1 MFQQIIDQS
10 KKDLQKAVDDFKS
23 EMMKLRASSL
33 STELFEDIKADCFGQ
48 DLPIKQLGAVSALSG
63 REILVQLWD
72 KSYVEGVLKAIERE
86 GIILSARVD
95 GASIYFTAP
104 ALTAES
110 RQELI
115 KLLNKKKEDAFQELR
130 KLRDKAWKDIQDGFT
145 KGEIREDDKFKSRD
159 KLDEAVRDFR
169 EKMDEMAERKEKEV
183 LG

>member
-1 MFQQIIDQS
+1 MILDQS

-23 EMMKLRASSL
+23 EMMKLRASNL
-33 STELFEDIKADCFGQ
+33 STELFEDIRADCFGQ
-48 DLPIKQLGAVSALSG
+48 ELPIKQLGAVSALSG

-104 ALTAES
+104 PLTAES

-130 KLRDKAWKDIQDGFT
+130 RLRDKAWKDIQDGFA

-169 EKMDEMAERKEKEV
+169 EKMDEMAERKEKEI